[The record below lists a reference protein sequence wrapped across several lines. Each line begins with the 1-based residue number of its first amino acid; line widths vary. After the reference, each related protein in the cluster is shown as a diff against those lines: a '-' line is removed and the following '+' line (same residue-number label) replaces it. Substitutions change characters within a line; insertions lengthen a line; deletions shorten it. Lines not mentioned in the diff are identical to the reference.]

1 MEPLKQVTGERVR
14 EYSGE
19 REDSLVTR
27 MASGIRARRWTGHPP
42 VLPSVILAIVVGAA
56 IFAPFL
62 APFDQDYFD
71 LGGSLQPPA
80 WMIGG
85 TSEYLLGTDNTGRDI
100 LSRIIYGARI
110 SLLVGFLAVG
120 LAGTVGT
127 VLGLVAAYFEGW
139 VDALIMR
146 IVDIQ
151 MSVPSILLA
160 LILSAAIGPGLATV
174 IMVIMIV
181 YWTYYARLVRSEVL
195 SVKTRDFVSLAR
207 VVGCS
212 DRRIVFRH
220 ILPNVVNSIVVLATV
235 QLGTV
240 IIFEATLSFL
250 GLGVQPPTPAWGSML
265 ADGRT
270 YVGSAWWL
278 SVFPGLAITL
288 TVLSVN
294 LFGDWLRVK
303 WDPKRRRL

>member
-1 MEPLKQVTGERVR
+1 MSGHQVFETARGERR
-14 EYSGE
+14 GIFA
-19 REDSLVTR
+19 R
-27 MASGIRARRWTGHPP
+27 MASVVRAKRWRTKHPP
-42 VLPSVILAIVVGAA
+42 VIPTLILTAVIAAA
-56 IFAPFL
+56 IFAPLL
-62 APFDQDYFD
+62 APYEEEVFD
-71 LGGSLQPPA
+71 LSASLQPPS
-80 WMIGG
+80 WMAGG
-85 TSEYLLGTDNTGRDI
+85 SYDYLLGTDNTGRDI

-110 SLLVGFLAVG
+110 ALLVGFLAVG

-127 VLGLVAAYFEGW
+127 TLGLIAAYFEGPT
-139 VDALIMR
+139 DAIIMR

-160 LILSAAIGPGLATV
+160 LILSAAIGPGLTTV
-174 IMVIMIV
+174 IVVIVIV
-181 YWTYYARLVRSEVL
+181 YWSYYARLVRSEVL
-195 SVKTRDFVSLAR
+195 SVKTRDFISLAR

-220 ILPNVVNSIVVLATV
+220 ILPNVINSIIVLATV

-294 LFGDWLRVK
+294 LFGDWLRVQ
-303 WDPKRRRL
+303 WDPKRRGL

>member
-1 MEPLKQVTGERVR
+1 M
-14 EYSGE
+14 
-19 REDSLVTR
+19 
-27 MASGIRARRWTGHPP
+27 
-42 VLPSVILAIVVGAA
+42 LPSAILLVVVGAA
-56 IFAPFL
+56 MFAPIL
-62 APFDQDYFD
+62 APYDQDYFD

-80 WMIGG
+80 WMAGG
-85 TSEYLLGTDNTGRDI
+85 SLDYLLGTDNTGRDI

-127 VLGLVAAYFEGW
+127 VLGLFAAYFEGW

-160 LILSAAIGPGLATV
+160 LILSAAIGPGLTTV

-294 LFGDWLRVK
+294 LFGDWLRVH

>member
-1 MEPLKQVTGERVR
+1 M
-14 EYSGE
+14 SGHQMFE
-19 REDSLVTR
+19 AAADEKRGSLAKMASAIRTARTKYPPMIPTLILVT
-27 MASGIRARRWTGHPP
+27 
-42 VLPSVILAIVVGAA
+42 VIVAA
-56 IFAPFL
+56 LFAPTL
-62 APFDQDYFD
+62 APYDEETFD
-71 LGGSLQPPA
+71 LSASLQPPS
-80 WMIGG
+80 WMAGG
-85 TSEYLLGTDNTGRDI
+85 SYDYLLGTDNTGRDI

-110 SLLVGFLAVG
+110 ALLVGFLAVG

-127 VLGLVAAYFEGW
+127 MLGLIAAYFEGRT
-139 VDALIMR
+139 DAIIMR

-160 LILSAAIGPGLATV
+160 LILSAAIGPGLTTV
-174 IMVIMIV
+174 IVVIVIV
-181 YWTYYARLVRSEVL
+181 YWSYYARLVRSEVL
-195 SVKTRDFVSLAR
+195 SVKTRDFISLAR

-212 DRRIVFRH
+212 DRRIVLRH
-220 ILPNVVNSIVVLATV
+220 ILPNVINSIIVLATV

-294 LFGDWLRVK
+294 LFGDWLRVQ
-303 WDPKRRRL
+303 WDPKRRGL

>member
-1 MEPLKQVTGERVR
+1 MSGHQVLETSADERR
-14 EYSGE
+14 G
-19 REDSLVTR
+19 LLAR
-27 MASGIRARRWTGHPP
+27 MVSAFRAKRGRTKYPP
-42 VLPSVILAIVVGAA
+42 AIPTLILALVVAAA
-56 IFAPFL
+56 IFAPVL
-62 APFDQDYFD
+62 APYDEEAFD
-71 LGGSLQPPA
+71 LSASLQPPS
-80 WMIGG
+80 WMAGG
-85 TSEYLLGTDNTGRDI
+85 SYDYLLGTDNTGRDI

-110 SLLVGFLAVG
+110 ALLVGFLAVG

-127 VLGLVAAYFEGW
+127 MLGLTAAYFEGRT
-139 VDALIMR
+139 DAIIMR

-160 LILSAAIGPGLATV
+160 LILSAAIGPGLTTV
-174 IMVIMIV
+174 IIVIVIV
-181 YWTYYARLVRSEVL
+181 YWSYYARLVRSEVL

-220 ILPNVVNSIVVLATV
+220 ILPNVINSIIVLATV

-294 LFGDWLRVK
+294 LFGDWLRVQ
-303 WDPKRRRL
+303 WDPKRRGL